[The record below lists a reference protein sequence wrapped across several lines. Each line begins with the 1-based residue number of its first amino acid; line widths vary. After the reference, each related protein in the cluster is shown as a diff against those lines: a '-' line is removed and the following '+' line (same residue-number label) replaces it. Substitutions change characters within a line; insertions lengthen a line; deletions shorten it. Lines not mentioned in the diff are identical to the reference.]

1 MAVEIYFGDEAM
13 GPPLRAV
20 GMYSKEALALALSG
34 VEQQEGRVG
43 NFQRVSL
50 DTGYEV
56 LINPM
61 AVTYLRE
68 TTP

>member
-13 GPPLRAV
+13 GPPLRAI
-20 GMYSKEALALALSG
+20 GTYSKEALAFAFSG
-34 VEQQEGRVG
+34 AEESEGRVG

-68 TTP
+68 TSP